1 MERFCVSASGL
12 YDAMAPLYREYAERK
27 IAYLSAVDRFVIE
40 HAPLGPAAL
49 LDVGAGDGVRGM
61 ALAKA
66 LNADTTILADP
77 SVEMIV
83 RCRLLRPTDVWLCEA
98 QNLPQTGTRFDLIL
112 CLWNVLGHLPDR
124 ENRVQGLRAM
134 GNLLAPG
141 GAVFFDVNNRQ
152 NARNYGRWRVLG
164 RVLLDAIAPDER
176 RGDGT
181 FQWKI
186 GEQTLPAMGHLF
198 TPAEIEGIIEDSGL
212 SIIRRVSVDYTT
224 GAISSSRWGGQLLY
238 QLGKK

>member
-1 MERFCVSASGL
+1 
-12 YDAMAPLYREYAERK
+12 MAPHYREYAERK

-40 HAPLGPAAL
+40 HAPPVPAAV

-61 ALAKA
+61 ALAKELKA
-66 LNADTTILADP
+66 ESIILADA
-77 SVEMIV
+77 SVEMIA
-83 RCRLLRPTDVWLCEA
+83 RCRLLHPTDVWLCEA
-98 QNLPQTGTRFDLIL
+98 QNLPQTGLRFNLIL

-124 ENRVQGLRAM
+124 ANRVQALRAM
-134 GNLLAPG
+134 GSLLAPG

-198 TPAEIEGIIEDSGL
+198 TPAEIEDIIADSGL
-212 SIIRRVSVDYTT
+212 AIVRRAAVDYAT
-224 GAISSSRWGGQLLY
+224 GAMSASRWGGQLLY
-238 QLGKK
+238 QLGKL